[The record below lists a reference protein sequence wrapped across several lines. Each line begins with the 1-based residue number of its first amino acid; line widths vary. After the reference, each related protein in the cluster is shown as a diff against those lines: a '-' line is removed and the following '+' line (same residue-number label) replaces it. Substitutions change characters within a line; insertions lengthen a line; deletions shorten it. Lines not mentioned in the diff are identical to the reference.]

1 MPFPITRLDNV
12 FPPTWESVWGGT
24 HPEPYD
30 PHIDSESRV
39 RFITG
44 EDPVNY
50 FTAQRFQG
58 DLFKRDI
65 LQSQSI
71 RRIID
76 YLASRNGYFYN
87 IPSVTLAPN
96 TYIPL
101 GAMMSTE
108 QIEGYYLVAYVCNIH
123 YGAISDIELRVIDQ
137 DTGAVLGFFNP
148 TGNQNISWAVSLAQI
163 DGKRGKLVDNFE
175 IRLYNK
181 GSSDIIT
188 AQASVILSPKL
199 NWDGI
204 GGSSS
209 YSEGEASP
217 ISEYTPPPPPP
228 LPYVPGGGSNQFGGD
243 YLHREANLED
253 VPNKETAR
261 SNLELLTNAAYLDN
275 LWKLMKLRDYPV
287 GALYTTTAGHN
298 PTIYFGFGSWERY
311 ATGKALVG
319 VDPNDTD
326 FNEVGRVGGA
336 KTHTLTISEIPS
348 HSHQLPYNPSNH
360 QTGGNGQDSGEG
372 TRNYSNS
379 NLTNLTG
386 GGQPHNNLQPYVAVN
401 IWRRTA

>member
-12 FPPTWESVWGGT
+12 FPPTWESVWGGI

-30 PHIDSESRV
+30 PYIDSESRV
-39 RFITG
+39 RFISG
-44 EDPVNY
+44 NDPVNY

-87 IPSVTLAPN
+87 IPSITLAPN

-108 QIEGYYLVAYVCNIH
+108 QIEGYYLVAYVCNIQ
-123 YGAISDIELRVIDQ
+123 YGSIGDVEIRIIDQ
-137 DTGAVLGFFNP
+137 DNGAVLSFFNP
-148 TGNQNISWAVSLAQI
+148 AGNQNISWAVNLAQI
-163 DGKRGKLVDNFE
+163 EGKRGKVVDNFE

-181 GSSDIIT
+181 GTSDIIT
-188 AQASVILSPKL
+188 TQASVILSPKL

-209 YSEGEASP
+209 YSDGEVSP
-217 ISEYTPPPPPP
+217 LSEYTPPPPPP
-228 LPYVPGGGSNQFGGD
+228 LPYIPGVSGSGLFTGD
-243 YLHREANLED
+243 YLLREANFED
-253 VPNKETAR
+253 VPDKGVAR
-261 SNLELLTNAAYLDN
+261 TNLELLTNIDYLDG
-275 LWKLMKLRDYPV
+275 LWRLMKLRDYPV
-287 GALYTTTAGHN
+287 GSLYITTVDHSPAS
-298 PTIYFGFGSWERY
+298 YFGFGSWDRY
-311 ATGKALVG
+311 ASGRAIVG
-319 VDPNDTD
+319 VDVNDAD
-326 FNEVGRVGGA
+326 FNTVGKTGGS
-336 KTHTLTISEIPS
+336 KNHSLDISEIPPHS
-348 HSHQLPYNPSNH
+348 HSIIVTRSTSNDFDT
-360 QTGGNGQDSGEG
+360 TGGKSGGVAPRDSTTG
-372 TRNYSNS
+372 
-379 NLTNLTG
+379 LAG
-386 GGQPHNNLQPYVAVN
+386 GGQPHNNLQPYITVY